1 MFYDVPAVL
10 KGSVEME
17 IISLYKAV
25 YSDTLRFNFLPQTDF
40 HVENL
45 NFIWLCEWVSDGC
58 SVVSNSLWPYGL

>member
-25 YSDTLRFNFLPQTDF
+25 YSDTPRFNFLPQTDF

-45 NFIWLCEWVSDGC
+45 NFIWLCE
-58 SVVSNSLWPYGL
+58 